1 MALQQ
6 ERNFFPGRPPSRPMN
21 HYALAGLLRRHGI
34 PTAASRN
41 TALLGLAAELPA
53 PVLATL
59 IGLAPSTA
67 DDWSRW
73 AQTDWSAFLAARTQE
88 SS

>member
-1 MALQQ
+1 M
-6 ERNFFPGRPPSRPMN
+6 
-21 HYALAGLLRRHGI
+21 RRHGI
-34 PTAASRN
+34 PAAASRN

-59 IGLAPSTA
+59 IGLAPSTV

-73 AQTDWSAFLAARTQE
+73 AQTDWSVYLAARADDGADCRR
-88 SS
+88 SVP